1 MTLLQHSTL
10 VRGDTA
16 RGMQLADL
24 AYTLQ
29 LQSASDDK
37 LEGVSVLVE
46 KEKNIVSFGILSADP
61 CCKCWTCQIR
71 LPHSFKSLSA
81 VWLTQLVLVT
91 PQTNKKTSAWML
103 RHVEPL
109 QCPIGALC
117 LWLLYFHQQFLSAV
131 DWEDHA
137 SW

>member
-46 KEKNIVSFGILSADP
+46 KEKNIVSFGILSAIFMLHMLDMLHLAAAFV
-61 CCKCWTCQIR
+61 QITLNRMIDTGCAGRAADQQEDQQEDQR
-71 LPHSFKSLSA
+71 LDA
-81 VWLTQLVLVT
+81 
-91 PQTNKKTSAWML
+91 AA
-103 RHVEPL
+103 
-109 QCPIGALC
+109 C
-117 LWLLYFHQQFLSAV
+117 
-131 DWEDHA
+131 
-137 SW
+137 